1 MFNYRPILFIN
12 GVLLTVLSVAM
23 IIPTLVDLLSKN
35 EDWVNFLISA
45 FLTAFAGL
53 LLIFTNKE
61 KIQKKNLNIR
71 QAFILTTSCWVV
83 LASFSALPFIFAPLG
98 IGFVDAFFESMSGLT
113 TTGSTILSGLDDM
126 PPGILVW
133 RSLLQWLGGVGI
145 IVMAM
150 AVLPMLKI
158 GGMQLFRTE
167 SSEKSDKVLPRSAQ
181 VSIAITSI
189 YFALTVICAT
199 CLWFAGMNFFD
210 AICHAM
216 TTVSTAGFSTH
227 DQSIAYFDN
236 PKIEYVM
243 VIFMILSA
251 IPFLLYIQVLRG
263 KTLVIFKDS
272 QVRLF
277 FILLIACVL
286 LMTYWVHM
294 EQGLAVKQSFRYAL
308 FNITSVITT
317 SGFAS
322 TDYSQWGGFAVTLIF
337 LISVTGGCT
346 GSTTGGIKIYRYQ
359 ILFQTARTQIHHL
372 FQPNAVL
379 KTTYNNK
386 IVSEAIKASV
396 MSFVILF
403 VFCFIFMAV
412 LLSFS
417 GLDYLT
423 SLSAAAATMSNLGPG
438 LGDIIGPSGNYA
450 GLTDM
455 SKWVLSVA
463 MLIGRLEVYTV
474 LVLFLP
480 SFWQE

>member
-12 GVLLTVLSVAM
+12 GILLTVLAFSM
-23 IIPTLVDLLSKN
+23 LIPAFVDFYQDN
-35 EDWVNFLISA
+35 IDWVNFLISS
-45 FLTAFAGL
+45 FLTAFFGL
-53 LLIFTNKE
+53 ILIYTNKE
-61 KIQKKNLNIR
+61 KSFKNLNIR
-71 QAFILTTSCWVV
+71 QAFIMTTSSWIV
-83 LASFSALPFIFAPLG
+83 LATFSALPFIFAPLG

-113 TTGSTILSGLDDM
+113 TTGATILSDLDKM

-167 SSEKSDKVLPRSAQ
+167 SSDKSDKILPRAAQ
-181 VSIAITSI
+181 ISIAITSI
-189 YFALTVICAT
+189 YFILTVICSLS
-199 CLWFAGMNFFD
+199 LWLAGMSVFD

-227 DQSIAYFDN
+227 DKSIGFFDN
-236 PKIEYVM
+236 PKIEY
-243 VIFMILSA
+243 IIILFMILSA

-263 KTLVIFKDS
+263 KTLAIVNDS
-272 QVRLF
+272 QVRVF
-277 FILLIACVL
+277 FIVLGLCVTVIA
-286 LMTYWVHM
+286 YWIHM
-294 EQGLAVKQSFRYAL
+294 EQGIKLDDAFRYSL
-308 FNITSVITT
+308 FNITSVLTT
-317 SGFAS
+317 TGYA
-322 TDYSQWGGFAVTLIF
+322 TQNYSLWGGFAITVIF

-359 ILFQTARTQIHHL
+359 ILFQTAKTQIHHL
-372 FQPNAVL
+372 YQPNAVL

-386 IVSEAIKASV
+386 SVSENIKASV

-403 VFCFIFMAV
+403 VFCFVVLSI
-412 LLSFS
+412 LLSAS

-423 SLSAAAATMSNLGPG
+423 SISAAAATMSNLGPG
-438 LGDIIGPSGNYA
+438 LGDIVGPAGNYA
-450 GLTDM
+450 GLSDF
-455 SKWVLSVA
+455 SKYLLSFA
-463 MLIGRLEVYTV
+463 MLVGRLEIYTV

-480 SFWQE
+480 NFWQE